1 MRIVE
6 SAVIHEGL
14 IFTGKRHSDA
24 IKTAVETTGIK
35 PVRGT
40 QGFMTDLGLF
50 VTREEA
56 AKIALDAGQIKEPK
70 EILYSE
76 DLW

>member
-1 MRIVE
+1 MHITE

-14 IFTGKRHSDA
+14 VFTGKRHSDA
-24 IKTAVETTGIK
+24 IRVAVETTGIK

-40 QGFMTDLGLF
+40 QGFLTDTGLF

-56 AKIALDAGQIKEPK
+56 AKIAFDSGQIKTEK
-70 EILYSE
+70 SVLYSE